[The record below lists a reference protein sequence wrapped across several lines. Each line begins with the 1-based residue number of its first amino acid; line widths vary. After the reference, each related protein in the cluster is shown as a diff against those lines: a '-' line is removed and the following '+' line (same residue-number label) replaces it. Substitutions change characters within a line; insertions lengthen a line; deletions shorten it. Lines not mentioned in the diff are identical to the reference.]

1 MKRII
6 ITCIVIAEL
15 CLASCTSNPTSETH
29 TVEGKFYGT
38 MTSIEGETYYQFRS
52 NDDSVWWLLTEKEL
66 GFIPTE
72 ESYLLTY
79 SDKGTTKENKPCDC
93 DPIYECECE
102 LYDDMFLEI
111 ERTD

>member
-6 ITCIVIAEL
+6 ITCIVIAGL
-15 CLASCTSNPTSETH
+15 CLVSCTLNHTREKH

-52 NDDSVWWLLTEKEL
+52 DDDTVWWLLTEKEM

-93 DPIYECECE
+93 APEFECECE
-102 LYDDMFLEI
+102 LYDDVFLGI
-111 ERTD
+111 AKTN